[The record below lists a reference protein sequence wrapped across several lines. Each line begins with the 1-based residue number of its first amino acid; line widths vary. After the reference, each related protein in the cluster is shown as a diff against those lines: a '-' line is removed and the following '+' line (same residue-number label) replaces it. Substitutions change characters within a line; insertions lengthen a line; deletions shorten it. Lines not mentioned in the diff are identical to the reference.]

1 MCAYLSLI
9 NSRVFIDAQLLS
21 RVSLEGER
29 RRWRMQ
35 RAQQGAAVETARRDQ
50 AGKPFRAPQ
59 AVRLVHFDIHLLS
72 RLVLFLQGVVGSS
85 PTVGAIVIG

>member
-1 MCAYLSLI
+1 ML
-9 NSRVFIDAQLLS
+9 IDAQLLS

-35 RAQQGAAVETARRDQ
+35 RAQQGAAVETASRDQ

-59 AVRLVHFDIHLLS
+59 AVRLVHFDARPIPNCAELIFNM
-72 RLVLFLQGVVGSS
+72 LVLVGSIKLS
-85 PTVGAIVIG
+85 DQVVKNMMGL